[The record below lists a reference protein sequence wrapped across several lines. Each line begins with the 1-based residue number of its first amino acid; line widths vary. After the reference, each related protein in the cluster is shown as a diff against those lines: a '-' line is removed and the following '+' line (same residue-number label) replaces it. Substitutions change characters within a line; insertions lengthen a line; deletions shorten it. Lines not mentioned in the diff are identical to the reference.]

1 MERWTAKL
9 LALIGTFILPCFCTL
24 LPYKVSGYIT
34 RKGAA
39 GKRILSYLMCLGGG
53 IFFGTYLLHMGPEV
67 QTILKH
73 ALLEPNNI
81 TYPLAELIVGIGFF
95 IVLFA
100 EKIVL
105 RWNKKRI
112 SRKRRKSCH
121 RQSLET
127 SKRDTLD
134 RKVIHNEEQNT
145 LVATRID
152 GVRCANPDNM
162 CPECIVGEPCSGFDE
177 EEM

>member
-9 LALIGTFILPCFCTL
+9 LALIGTFVLPFLCTV

-34 RKGAA
+34 RKGAT
-39 GKRILSYLMCLGGG
+39 GKRTLSYLMCLGGG

-67 QTILKH
+67 QTILRRS
-73 ALLEPNNI
+73 LLEPNNI

-105 RWNKKRI
+105 RWNEKRI
-112 SRKRRKSCH
+112 SRKRRRSCRLH
-121 RQSLET
+121 SVDASR
-127 SKRDTLD
+127 RDTLD
-134 RKVIHNEEQNT
+134 EKVIRKEEQNT
-145 LVATRID
+145 LVAGSRHEI
-152 GVRCANPDNM
+152 RCANPDDM
-162 CPECIVGEPCSGFDE
+162 CPECLAGKPCSGFDE
-177 EEM
+177 GEM